1 MIKGVALLVAGY
13 GGIMVMKLSCDLEV
27 LYRLA
32 RSAGD
37 SKSKKARSLLSI
49 GRKGKDE
56 LHLIVSTV
64 KNITGS
70 TYKVNLFKRLF
81 KILFL

>member
-1 MIKGVALLVAGY
+1 
-13 GGIMVMKLSCDLEV
+13 MKLSCDLEV

-32 RSAGD
+32 RGLGD
-37 SKSKKARSLLSI
+37 SKSKKARCLLSI

-64 KNITGS
+64 KNVTGS
-70 TYKVNLFKRLF
+70 SYKVNPF
-81 KILFL
+81 